1 MRALFVVGFGAMLA
15 AAAPANAQLG
25 GLKKA
30 LDNANKSLEGVN
42 AKVGELTFTDAE
54 ELQLGTDISK
64 MLRDKYG
71 VVQDQAVH
79 KYVTLVGRTLADA
92 SSRPTLKWTF
102 VVLDTDGI
110 NAFAA
115 PGGFIHITRG
125 ALALIQNEAELADV
139 LGHEIGH
146 VTAKHTLEA
155 IQKAKAV
162 EVGAKATRRQ
172 ILEDVANTAYA
183 MILENNFDRGDE
195 MEADKVG
202 IALANGAGYAPTGLA
217 SFLSRLAERNTGAT
231 ERSGVFA
238 SHPETKVRLDAI
250 TKAIAASKLTA
261 SAVVAPRYTQHVK
274 FTLVPVADIAQVAPP
289 APPPAKSASSGGGTL
304 GLSNLTSLG
313 REKSGSQTTA
323 SAGSRGVNPDRD
335 AKGGPNKGLVVV
347 VVSPAELAAFRQGIS
362 G

>member
-1 MRALFVVGFGAMLA
+1 MRALSIIA
-15 AAAPANAQLG
+15 AGLLFSAPALVHAQLG

-30 LDNANKSLEGVN
+30 LDKANTQLEGAN
-42 AKVGELTFTDAE
+42 AKIGELTFTDEE
-54 ELQLGTDISK
+54 ELQLGSDISR

-79 KYVTLVGRTLADA
+79 KYVALVGRTLADA
-92 SSRPTLKWTF
+92 SSRPALKWTF
-102 VVLDTDGI
+102 VILDTDGI

-115 PGGFIHITRG
+115 PGGFVHITRG

-162 EVGAKATRRQ
+162 SAGAKATRRDV
-172 ILEDVANTAYA
+172 LAEVANRAYA

-195 MEADKVG
+195 TEADKVG
-202 IALANGAGYAPTGLA
+202 ITLADKAGYAPTGLA
-217 SFLSRLAERNTGAT
+217 SFLSRLAERNAGAT

-238 SHPETKVRLDAI
+238 SHPETKARLAELTKVIAAGNLDA
-250 TKAIAASKLTA
+250 TA
-261 SAVVAPRYTQHVK
+261 TVAPRYAQTIK
-274 FTLVPVADIAQVAPP
+274 YTLVPIADIAQVAPP
-289 APPPAKSASSGGGTL
+289 EAAPAKSSGGGTL

-335 AKGGPNKGLVVV
+335 AKGGPNKNLVVV
-347 VVSPAELAAFRQGIS
+347 IVNAADLAAFRQGIT